1 MKDHHWFI
9 LNVGLSLI
17 AVLLFL
23 NFIDIQL
30 PSVGKVLYE
39 LDQEQPSCVVEWEG
53 QSTEWDDL
61 DRCCLEAQAQLSCRR
76 AGEQWVCKTGD
87 KLQYKLNNK
96 AYRYCQQQVFWR

>member
-23 NFIDIQL
+23 NLMDVQL

-39 LDQEQPSCVVEWEG
+39 LDQEQPSCVVEWER
-53 QSTEWDDL
+53 QATEWNDL
-61 DRCCLEAQAQLSCRR
+61 NRCCLEAQAQLGCQRIK
-76 AGEQWVCKTGD
+76 EQWICQTGE

-96 AYRYCQQQVFWR
+96 AYRYCQQQSFWR